1 MYERLV
7 GITKRALRKVIGS
20 RCLSEKQLITVL
32 TEVETVVNSRPL
44 IYVDDDINSSF
55 IITPLSFLSQSH
67 QHFIPDFKIDTDTFE
82 PAERIS
88 TSQQLLQM
96 WKSGQKCLNQ
106 FWTIWCKD
114 YLLSLVLYRAIARYR
129 FAIAR
134 YNFLWLC
141 YFAIQLPSG
150 CAIVRYNFPLVVS
163 CFSSTFSIATG
174 SIAEKFLVLFF
185 VCNAVQ
191 QAEHSYK
198 V

>member
-134 YNFLWLC
+134 YNFPLVVLFCNTTSLWLC
-141 YFAIQLPSG
+141 YSAIQLPSG
-150 CAIVRYNFPLVVS
+150 CVMLFVHIFHSNWIHCREVS
-163 CFSSTFSIATG
+163 CT
-174 SIAEKFLVLFF
+174 VL
-185 VCNAVQ
+185 CL
-191 QAEHSYK
+191 
-198 V
+198 